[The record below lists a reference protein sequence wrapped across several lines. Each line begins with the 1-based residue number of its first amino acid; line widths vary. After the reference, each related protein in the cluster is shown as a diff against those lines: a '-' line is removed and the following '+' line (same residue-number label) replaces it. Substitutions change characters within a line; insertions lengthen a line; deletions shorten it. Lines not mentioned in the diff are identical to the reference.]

1 MTMPDTQ
8 AYLGRANGSDEDRPK
23 LPWVKFSEIGDEV
36 DLDITDK
43 GMAPDY
49 EYNPNPDAPK
59 VQKTWPNGDP
69 MFFMVITGTLRA
81 PATVGDGTKGGRTA
95 QPGEEVNLAIKGKR
109 ASAAV
114 GKAVI
119 TDNGLKDIPPSGRL
133 WMKFTGWETGKQGE
147 AKTYTA
153 KYKPGE
159 VDTSSFLNPEG
170 SSGSLRAPAGKAP
183 AQDDVPPF

>member
-8 AYLGRANGSDEDRPK
+8 SFLGRANAIGEDRPK
-23 LPWVKFSEIGDEV
+23 LPWVKLGEVGDEV
-36 DLDITDK
+36 DLDVTDK

-49 EYNPNPDAPK
+49 EYNPNPEAPK

-81 PATVGDGTKGGRTA
+81 PTTVGNGTKSGRTA

-109 ASAAV
+109 LTAAV
-114 GKAVI
+114 SKAVI
-119 TDNGLKDIPPSGRL
+119 TDNGLRDIPTSGRL
-133 WMKFTGWETGKQGE
+133 WIKFTGWETGKQGE

-153 KYKPGE
+153 KYKPAAL
-159 VDTSSFLNPEG
+159 DTSGFLGADAG
-170 SSGSLRAPAGKAP
+170 SGLRAPAGKAP
-183 AQDDVPPF
+183 AQDTAPPF